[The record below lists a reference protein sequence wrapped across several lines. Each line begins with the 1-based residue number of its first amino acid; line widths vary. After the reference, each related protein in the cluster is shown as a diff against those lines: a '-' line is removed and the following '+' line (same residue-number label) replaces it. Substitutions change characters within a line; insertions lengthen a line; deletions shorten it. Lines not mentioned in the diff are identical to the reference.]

1 MQNKLKNQLKTNNK
15 YNISNSPKL
24 LNLLKKQD
32 ENLYKKELETET
44 INIAS
49 NLIRINS
56 VNPGFGGKG
65 EFEEAQYILK
75 KLNEYVEKYN
85 VDLKIKEYNTTDN
98 DNIIRPNIVVD
109 LDLNKENSLTIIS
122 HMDIV
127 PEGDIALW
135 DTEPYEPVIKNG
147 KIYGRGS
154 EDNGKG
160 IVSSF
165 LILKLLLD
173 ELKQKSITAD
183 DLKYNLKLIFV
194 ADEENGSTYGIRHL
208 LKYEDE
214 IFKKGDVIIVP
225 DFGVG
230 HGNLVEIAEKQIM
243 WIKFTI
249 TGFQCHGSTPH
260 KGINAGMLSF
270 LFGDMLYK
278 TLYNTYNAKDDI
290 FTFPYS
296 SFEPTIVKNSVEN
309 ANTIPGNVEMY
320 FDCRVLPDYN
330 VDDVLKT
337 IDNTIMKFKRELPI
351 NLKYYCE
358 DLSDNIEI
366 TYNVENLEKSGKL
379 SENSKSVVEICDSID
394 KILNIEPELCGMGG
408 GTVAAPIR
416 VKGYEAVVWGMGN
429 ETAHQPNENVDIVDL
444 LNMGK
449 IYLTMMIKE
458 DKN

>member
-1 MQNKLKNQLKTNNK
+1 MQNPSNNENLKNL
-15 YNISNSPKL
+15 SDSPKL
-24 LNLLKKQD
+24 LNLLTKQSKEQYEKD
-32 ENLYKKELETET
+32 LENET

-65 EFEEAQYILK
+65 EVEEAQYIIK
-75 KLNEYVEKYN
+75 KMKEYAKKYN
-85 VDLKIKEYNTTDN
+85 ADLKIKEYNTTDEN
-98 DNIIRPNIVVD
+98 NIVRPNVVVD

-127 PEGDIALW
+127 PEGDISLW
-135 DTEPYEPVIKNG
+135 DTNPYEPVIKNG

-165 LILKLLLD
+165 LILKMILD
-173 ELKQKSITAD
+173 EFKQKSLNPES
-183 DLKYNLKLIFV
+183 DLKYNLRLIFV

-214 IFKKGDVIIVP
+214 LFQNGDVIIVP

-230 HGNLVEIAEKQIM
+230 HGNFVEIAEKQIM

-249 TGFQCHGSTPH
+249 KGFQCHGSTPL
-260 KGINAGMLSF
+260 KGINAGTMAF
-270 LFGDMLYK
+270 LFGDMLQK
-278 TLYNTYNAKDDI
+278 TLYKKYDAKDEI

-296 SFEPTIVKNSVEN
+296 SFEPTIFKNSVEN

-320 FDCRVLPDYN
+320 FDCRVLPNYD

-337 IDNTIMKFKRELPI
+337 IDNTILKFKRELPI
-351 NLKYYCE
+351 NLIYYSE
-358 DLSDNIEI
+358 NLLDNIDV

-379 SENSKSVVEICDSID
+379 PENSKSIAEINNSIE
-394 KILNIEPELCGMGG
+394 KILGIEPKLCGMGG

-429 ETAHQPNENVDIVDL
+429 ETAHQPNENIDISDL
-444 LNMGK
+444 LNMAK
-449 IYLTMMIKE
+449 VYLAMIVKE
-458 DKN
+458 DN